1 MQADSTITE
10 QDMDGASRDFIQG
23 FRDLGDSEPDLAVD
37 GMSDSLLAKLFRLLN
52 LA

>member
-1 MQADSTITE
+1 MQLDSTITE

-23 FRDLGDSEPDLAVD
+23 FRDLADSDPDLAVD
-37 GMSDSLLAKLFRLLN
+37 GMADSLLAKLFRLFN